1 MRAPRGE
8 ILMHRKKSQPE
19 KTTNRDNQWLSLF
32 SKPSSPKF
40 GDHAFAPPAP
50 AASYPHMES
59 LESRDPRSSTAG
71 HFPPTVSVS
80 IVLIDSVGGSY
91 IVVTLPEKENDQRR
105 NNLLLLAQNGNRLKP
120 SSSGV
125 PSIVPVNSLDTYSRT
140 ALLRAARFVPV
151 GRLLRHYV
159 PVPGKCGEISGINR
173 HYLVEGPCLGLKR

>member
-1 MRAPRGE
+1 
-8 ILMHRKKSQPE
+8 
-19 KTTNRDNQWLSLF
+19 
-32 SKPSSPKF
+32 
-40 GDHAFAPPAP
+40 
-50 AASYPHMES
+50 MES

-91 IVVTLPEKENDQRR
+91 IVVTPEKENDQRR

-125 PSIVPVNSLDTYSRT
+125 PSIVPVNFLDTYGRT
-140 ALLRAARFVPV
+140 APLRAARFVPV

-159 PVPGKCGEISGINR
+159 PVPGISAVKSLGINR
-173 HYLVEGPCLGLKR
+173 HYLVEGPCLGLNGNLMWVRPSRGAPSL